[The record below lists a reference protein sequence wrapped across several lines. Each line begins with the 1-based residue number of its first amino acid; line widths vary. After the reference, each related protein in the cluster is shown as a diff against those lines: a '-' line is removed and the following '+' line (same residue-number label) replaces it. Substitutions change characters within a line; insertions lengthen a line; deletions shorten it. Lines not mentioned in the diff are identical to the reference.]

1 MIKFLTFSLIIV
13 FMFNFFLHFSIE
25 KQDQKI
31 ERLLIENKKIKEEI
45 KLVKI
50 NFSFLTRPENL
61 KKLNKDFFYLEPY
74 SLSDIKVI
82 WNSVEEKNY
91 DK

>member
-1 MIKFLTFSLIIV
+1 
-13 FMFNFFLHFSIE
+13 MFNFFLHFSIE

-82 WNSVEEKNY
+82 WNSIEEKNY

>member
-1 MIKFLTFSLIIV
+1 MIKFLTFSLIIG

-82 WNSVEEKNY
+82 WNSIEEKNY

>member
-1 MIKFLTFSLIIV
+1 MIKFFTFSLITV

-82 WNSVEEKNY
+82 WNSIEEKNY

>member
-82 WNSVEEKNY
+82 WNSIEEKNY